1 MRCRLDGFYDDVTW
15 ERPSY
20 CRVVADELTPD
31 LFEPLV
37 GTRFHADLGGGQML
51 ELRLDELT
59 RFGAIAGQARPEPFS
74 IVFGAAADRPV
85 GQGVYSL
92 DHAQLARIDIF
103 IVPIGPGA
111 DGRRRYEAVFN

>member
-1 MRCRLDGFYDDVTW
+1 MTCRLDGFVDDDT
-15 ERPSY
+15 RASSHY
-20 CRVVADELTPD
+20 CQVVADELTPD

-37 GTRFHADLGGGQML
+37 GTLFHADLGDGQTL

-59 RFGAIAGQARPEPFS
+59 RFGAGAGQARSEPFS
-74 IVFGAAADRPV
+74 IGFGAAADRPV

-92 DHAQLARIDIF
+92 DHAQLGRYDVF
-103 IVPIGPGA
+103 IVPIGPGP